1 MRRWLAP
8 LLLPVVAACAPSSAP
23 PPAQPKAT
31 ESVVKAE
38 GPRERLAAALRS
50 IPRPPP
56 VLAALPPGA
65 QQRLQAHWASLDAEH
80 KQSVHA
86 DDSPLV
92 ESLPLLHLASGGGS
106 PRALY
111 ALATT
116 PAASQELAGVA
127 GIDGDPML
135 GSPEAARIAVV
146 REVARRAA
154 LDFLRDRAADVA
166 QPGKGTA
173 LVCRLVARAA
183 LTVRR
188 RDLALLA
195 RELLATSEPNSDNRL
210 EFAADLV
217 RNGEVARATS
227 IVQDS
232 VHPLRD
238 GAAASLEP
246 LLGVARVATAATPAA
261 DLNVRIQ
268 RARAWL
274 RLGRSDMAHALLLPD
289 TALANTRLDLATTL
303 AEATIE
309 NPACPDLPPDVGSA
323 QLCAFSFLASGS
335 MMAALAS
342 LDAAWRSG
350 AGRDDEAF
358 EVYAAL
364 AYVLPWVHGTA
375 ADLARGTLSAVQGP
389 ARVAALSQKIA
400 ELAQVAPKL
409 SGLVLFLE
417 TVPSSAQSA
426 SGLRSAA
433 DVQALKA
440 RALALAGSNS
450 SRFAQ
455 AGVLAAAAAVS
466 RQEDITPF
474 LNAVPDEI
482 TVPSLSVART
492 ALEVWAAASSGS
504 RERMAGARSEL
515 AQIMTHGM
523 GSSLERSRLV
533 LSVAEGDA
541 LLDPSERSY
550 QLLSRVSGQLLSDN
564 IPPDLALRAVL
575 DAAGALAHGQR
586 FEQADRLLQGALN
599 AQLPPDLERARDLLQ
614 LIRGYHLLLAAH
626 GAPITGLP
634 QTRKDFSS
642 LAAEAQRDVS
652 SVWFELW
659 ARELEALE
667 RDSACAK
674 KKQKP
679 CRAAEWLVRGRLPLH
694 DRERP
699 GSADQLRPEL
709 ARDRFASGS
718 RRLTRSAPF
727 GPRQT
732 FSSST
737 QLKLSVRFV
746 CSRSSD
752 CS

>member
-1 MRRWLAP
+1 MPRWLGT
-8 LLLPVVAACAPSSAP
+8 LLLPVAVACAPAGAP
-23 PPAQPKAT
+23 PAAPPKAVP
-31 ESVVKAE
+31 SAVKAE

-50 IPRPPP
+50 IPRPLP

-65 QQRLQAHWASLDAEH
+65 QQRLQARLAGLDAER
-80 KQSVHA
+80 KLSVHA

-92 ESLPLLHLASGGGS
+92 ETLPLLHLASGGSS

-116 PAASQELAGVA
+116 PAASQELAGLL
-127 GIDGDPML
+127 GIEGDGAL
-135 GSPEAARIAVV
+135 GSPDAARIAVV
-146 REVARRAA
+146 RELARRAA
-154 LDFLRDRAADVA
+154 LNFLRDRAADVA

-183 LTVRR
+183 LTVGRR
-188 RDLALLA
+188 ELTLLA

-210 EFAADLV
+210 EFAAELARDGDV
-217 RNGEVARATS
+217 TRATS
-227 IVQDS
+227 IVHDTD
-232 VHPLRD
+232 HPLRE
-238 GAAASLEP
+238 GAAVSLEP
-246 LLGVARVATAATPAA
+246 LLGVARAATEATPPA
-261 DLNVRIQ
+261 DLQARIQ

-274 RLGRSDMAHALLLPD
+274 RLGRVDRAYALLEHD
-289 TALANTRLDLATTL
+289 AALAGTRLDLATTL
-303 AEATIE
+303 AEASLE

-323 QLCAFSFLASGS
+323 QLCA
-335 MMAALAS
+335 AAFRMSERVKAARAS
-342 LDAAWRSG
+342 LEAAWQSG

-364 AYVLPWVHGTA
+364 AHVLPWVHDTA
-375 ADLARGTLSAVQGP
+375 ADLSRGALSADQGP

-400 ELAQVAPKL
+400 EIAKVAPKL
-409 SGLVLFLE
+409 AGLVLFLE
-417 TVPSSAQSA
+417 TVPTSAQTA

-440 RALALAGSNS
+440 RALSLAATDS

-504 RERMAGARSEL
+504 RERMAAARSEL
-515 AQIMTHGM
+515 AQIMTHGL

-533 LSVAEGDA
+533 LSVTEGDA

-599 AQLPPDLERARDLLQ
+599 AELPPDLERAHELLQ
-614 LIRGYHLLLAAH
+614 LIRGYHVLLAAH
-626 GAPITGLP
+626 GARIASLP
-634 QTRKDFSS
+634 QTRKDFSV
-642 LAAEAQRDVS
+642 LAAEAHSEAS
-652 SVWFELW
+652 SVWFSLW
-659 ARELEALE
+659 THELEALE
-667 RDSACAK
+667 RDTECAK

-679 CRAAEWLVRGRLPLH
+679 CREADAIRSAMPRGLPERLGAPA
-694 DRERP
+694 
-699 GSADQLRPEL
+699 SAVLLRGALP
-709 ARDRFASGS
+709 SGS
-718 RRLTRSAPF
+718 FEAGFR
-727 GPRQT
+727 
-732 FSSST
+732 FSVESGLEALISFDPS
-737 QLKLSVRFV
+737 LLAIGLPAHPGG
-746 CSRSSD
+746 
-752 CS
+752 